1 MRYTR
6 CMKALVRLNNPL
18 LTACVAVFLLLW
30 PMSALPLQAQST
42 DVPGSVLQGENA
54 RLDALFADLQKPDL
68 ADPGRVIRE
77 IWILW
82 SKSGSPA
89 MDLLLGRGQNAMAM
103 GAPELAIAHFSAL
116 IDHAPEFAEGWNARA
131 TAYFHTGDLGPSV
144 GDIAHVLQLNPRH
157 FGALAGLAMI
167 FEELGRPEKALEVYQ
182 AALAINPH
190 MPDVLDAVKRLEM
203 AGGQDL

>member
-1 MRYTR
+1 MRYSR
-6 CMKALVRLNNPL
+6 CMKAPVRLNNPL
-18 LTACVAVFLLLW
+18 VTAFVAVFLLL
-30 PMSALPLQAQST
+30 SSIGGQAQTS

-54 RLDALFADLQKPDL
+54 RLDALFADLQKSDL
-68 ADPGRVIRE
+68 ADADRVTRE
-77 IWILW
+77 IWIVW

-89 MDLLLGRGQNAMAM
+89 MDLLLGRGQSAMAA
-103 GAPELAIAHFSAL
+103 GVPELAIAHFSAL

-144 GDIAHVLQLNPRH
+144 ADIAHVLQLNPRH
-157 FGALAGLAMI
+157 FGALAGLGMI
-167 FEELGRPEKALEVYQ
+167 FEQLGRPETALEVYQ

-190 MPDVLDAVKRLEM
+190 MPDVLDAVKRLET